1 MKADEYPP
9 IMPGGRQMRE
19 RVIRDEVHKDILITA
34 NIGKLIDT
42 REFQRLRWVQ
52 QLSTCYYVFPSANH
66 NRFVHSLGA
75 YHLACVLTDQLM
87 INHPNK
93 LSAADSELVRIAALL
108 HDIGHPPFS
117 HLLETP
123 EVFATFHSHEHW
135 GKLLLNSSDTEIGV
149 AILEILGE
157 GRLGRLFAIMNGES
171 EYAGKAIAPFL
182 KEIVSSQLDVDRMD
196 YLMRD
201 EANTGAQIGGFDVE
215 RVFRAMRLT
224 DEGRFYVMNWGL
236 PAIEAYL
243 VTRFHMYSQ
252 VYFHKVN
259 LLTQAYL
266 VRMLNRARSL
276 HTAGDLELSRPLKN
290 MLCDENLSVKDYIE
304 LCDSHIIVAL
314 SEWAEHDDEALSSN
328 AKRLISRRDFHKS
341 LRISN
346 LTLDM
351 VDIFSK
357 QVKQVVEE
365 NGFDSEVDMIIARIA
380 KTGYMPYDEG
390 IYLQEGKDVSEVS
403 ELIRSLTIPTELVM
417 VFVPESIRD
426 ECEVLARSIIKPK
439 QASLGEF

>member
-1 MKADEYPP
+1 
-9 IMPGGRQMRE
+9 MRE

-42 REFQRLRWVQ
+42 REFQRLRWVK

-87 INHPNK
+87 ANHSNK
-93 LSAADSELVRIAALL
+93 LNEEDSELVRIAALL

-123 EVFATFHSHEHW
+123 EVFATYHSHEHW
-135 GKLLLNSSDTEIGV
+135 GALLLSSKDTEIG
-149 AILEILGE
+149 AALHEILGE
-157 GRLGRLFAIMNGES
+157 ERLGRLFAIMNGDF

-215 RVFRAMRLT
+215 RVFRALRLN
-224 DEGRFYVMNWGL
+224 DEGKFFVMNWGL

-266 VRMLNRARSL
+266 VRMLNRARIL
-276 HTAGDLELSRPLKN
+276 HMDGKLELSRPLKN
-290 MLCDENLSVKDYIE
+290 MLCNDKLTVKDYVE

-314 SEWAEHDDEALSSN
+314 PEWAEHEDVILSSN
-328 AKRLISRRDFHKS
+328 ANRLISRRDFHKS

-346 LTLDM
+346 LTLEM
-351 VDIFSK
+351 VDVFREQIEK
-357 QVKQVVEE
+357 VVAE
-365 NGFDSEVDMIIARIA
+365 NGFDPKVDVIVARIA
-380 KTGYMPYDEG
+380 KTGYMPYEEG

-403 ELIRSLTIPTELVM
+403 DLIRSLTIPTELVM
-417 VFVPESIRD
+417 VFVPESVRD
-426 ECEVLARSIIKPK
+426 ECDVLARSIIKPK

>member
-1 MKADEYPP
+1 MC
-9 IMPGGRQMRE
+9 E

-34 NIGKLIDT
+34 NIGRLIDT

-75 YHLACVLTDQLM
+75 YHLACVLTEQLM
-87 INHPNK
+87 ANHPDK
-93 LSAADSELVRIAALL
+93 LSVDDSELVRIAALL
-108 HDIGHPPFS
+108 HDVGHPPFS
-117 HLLETP
+117 HVLETE

-135 GKLLLNSSDTEIGV
+135 GKMVLNSKDTEIGAV
-149 AILEILGE
+149 IRDILGE
-157 GRLGRLFAIMNGES
+157 ERLGRLFAILNGDS
-171 EYAGKAIAPFL
+171 EYLGKQIPSFL

-215 RVFRAMRLT
+215 RVFRALRLN
-224 DEGRFYVMNWGL
+224 DKGEFYVMNWGL

-266 VRMLNRARSL
+266 VRMLNRARIL
-276 HTAGDLELSRPLKN
+276 HGDGKLKLSRPLKN
-290 MLCDENLSVKDYIE
+290 MLCNSDLSVTDYIE

-314 SEWAEHDDEALSSN
+314 PEWAQSEDEVLSSN
-328 AKRLISRRDFHKS
+328 AHRLLARRDFHKS
-341 LRISN
+341 LRITE
-346 LTLDM
+346 LTLSM
-351 VDIFSK
+351 VHVFIEQIKDIVSA
-357 QVKQVVEE
+357 
-365 NGFDSEVDMIIARIA
+365 NGFCPKNDVIVASIA
-380 KTGYMPYDEG
+380 KTGYMPYEEG

-403 ELIRSLTIPTELVM
+403 GLISSLTIPNERVM
-417 VFVPESIRD
+417 IFVPAKVRD
-426 ECEVLARSIIKPK
+426 ECEAIARSIIKPK

>member
-1 MKADEYPP
+1 
-9 IMPGGRQMRE
+9 MRE

-42 REFQRLRWVQ
+42 REFQRLRWVK

-75 YHLACVLTDQLM
+75 YHLACVLTEQLM
-87 INHPNK
+87 ANHPNK
-93 LSAADSELVRIAALL
+93 LSEEDSELVRIAALL
-108 HDIGHPPFS
+108 LDIGHPPFS

-123 EVFATFHSHEHW
+123 EVFATYHSHEHW
-135 GKLLLNSSDTEIGV
+135 GGLLLNSKDTEIGA
-149 AILEILGE
+149 AIHEILGE
-157 GRLGRLFAIMNGES
+157 DRLGRLFAIMNGDN

-215 RVFRAMRLT
+215 RVFRALRLN
-224 DEGRFYVMNWGL
+224 DEGKFFVMNWGL

-266 VRMLNRARSL
+266 VRMLNRARIL
-276 HTAGDLELSRPLKN
+276 HLDGKIELSRPLKN
-290 MLCDENLSVKDYIE
+290 MLCNDKLTEKEYIE

-314 SEWAEHDDEALSSN
+314 PEWAEHEDEILSSN
-328 AKRLISRRDFHKS
+328 ASRLIARRDFHKS
-341 LRISN
+341 LRIPN
-346 LTLDM
+346 LTLEM
-351 VDIFSK
+351 VDVFRE
-357 QVKQVVEE
+357 QVGKVVEA
-365 NGFDSEVDMIIARIA
+365 NGFDPKVDVIVARIA
-380 KTGYMPYDEG
+380 KTGYMPYEEG

-403 ELIRSLTIPTELVM
+403 DLIRSLTIPTELVM
-417 VFVPESIRD
+417 VFVPESVRD
-426 ECEVLARSIIKPK
+426 ECDVLARSIIKPK

>member
-1 MKADEYPP
+1 
-9 IMPGGRQMRE
+9 MRE

-42 REFQRLRWVQ
+42 REFQRLRWVK

-75 YHLACVLTDQLM
+75 YHLACVLTEQLM
-87 INHPNK
+87 ANHPNK
-93 LSAADSELVRIAALL
+93 LSEEDSELVRIAALL

-123 EVFATFHSHEHW
+123 EVFATYHSHEHW
-135 GKLLLNSSDTEIGV
+135 GGLLLSSRDTEIGA
-149 AILEILGE
+149 AIHEILGE
-157 GRLGRLFAIMNGES
+157 DRLGRLFAIMNGDF

-215 RVFRAMRLT
+215 RVFRALRLN
-224 DEGRFYVMNWGL
+224 DEGKFFVMNWGL

-266 VRMLNRARSL
+266 VRMLNRARIL
-276 HTAGDLELSRPLKN
+276 HLDGKLELSRPLKN
-290 MLCDENLSVKDYIE
+290 MLCNDKLTVKDYVE

-314 SEWAEHDDEALSSN
+314 PEWAEHEDVFLSSN
-328 AKRLISRRDFHKS
+328 ASRLIARRDFHKS
-341 LRISN
+341 LRIPN
-346 LTLDM
+346 LTLEM
-351 VDIFSK
+351 VDVFRE
-357 QVKQVVEE
+357 QVGKVVAV
-365 NGFDSEVDMIIARIA
+365 NGFDPKVDVIVARIA
-380 KTGYMPYDEG
+380 KTGYMPYEEG

-403 ELIRSLTIPTELVM
+403 DLIRSLTIPTELVM
-417 VFVPESIRD
+417 VFVPESVRD
-426 ECEVLARSIIKPK
+426 ECDVLARSIIKPK